1 MTCGAADGS
10 CTRSFVRTKH
20 VPLSRSLDG
29 TVSTLV
35 DSRGVEPLTSCL
47 PDKRSPS

>member
-1 MTCGAADGS
+1 M
-10 CTRSFVRTKH
+10 H
-20 VPLSRSLDG
+20 VPLSRDLDG
-29 TVSTLV
+29 IYTMV